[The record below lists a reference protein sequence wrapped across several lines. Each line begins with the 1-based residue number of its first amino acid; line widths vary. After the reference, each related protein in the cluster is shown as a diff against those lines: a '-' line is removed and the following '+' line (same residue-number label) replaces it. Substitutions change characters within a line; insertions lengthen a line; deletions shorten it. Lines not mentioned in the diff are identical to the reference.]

1 MEKLR
6 VGIIFGGM
14 SSEKEVSL
22 NSGRNVYDNMD
33 RDQFEPVPVFMEPGG
48 SLWVLPWQLISQ
60 NTTTDISERLATEAE
75 RIAYEDLK
83 GRIDFAFIALHGKYG
98 DDGCIQGLLE
108 LLNIPYTGP
117 GILAS
122 AIGMDKDIQQKIL
135 RAEGLGVPVST
146 VVEEREW
153 RENPDAVRQ
162 RLIGEFGFP
171 LVTKPVREGSSIGVT
186 VVRKPEGLDAA
197 MASALEWDRTVLVE
211 EFLDGT
217 EFSSIV
223 LEDEGEPRP
232 LALTEIHPQSEY
244 FSYDDK
250 YMPGR
255 CRKFTPPK
263 TIPKDV
269 SEKIK
274 IDVVRAY
281 RALGFRCYGRI
292 DGFVLKD
299 GRVLITDPNSSSG
312 MAPSSFF
319 FEQAAEQGMLPGM
332 IVSKLIE
339 TAMRIHKEK
348 KGPFEEGRQGTGLQ
362 GTGVQVTGN
371 SQQPTACSQQQERQ
385 RKSPLF
391 PFCI

>member
-1 MEKLR
+1 MSKLR

-22 NSGRNVYDNMD
+22 NSGRNVYDNLD
-33 RDQFEPVPVFMEPGG
+33 REHFEPVPLFMEPNGR
-48 SLWVLPWQLISQ
+48 LWVLPWQLISQ
-60 NTTTDISERLATEAE
+60 NTTKDISERLESEAE
-75 RIAYEDLK
+75 RIGYEDVK

-108 LLNIPYTGP
+108 LLRIPYTGP

-135 RAEGLGVPVST
+135 RAEGLEVPRST
-146 VVEEREW
+146 VVTEREW
-153 RENPDAVRQ
+153 TENPETVRK
-162 RLIGEFGFP
+162 RLIEEFGFP
-171 LVTKPVREGSSIGVT
+171 LVTKPVREGSSIGVN
-186 VVRKPEGLDAA
+186 VVRKPEDLDEG
-197 MASALEWDRTVLVE
+197 MKQALEWDRTVLVE

-217 EFSSIV
+217 EFSCIV
-223 LEDEGEPRP
+223 LEDDSEPRT
-232 LALTEIHPQSEY
+232 LALTEIRPQSE
-244 FSYDDK
+244 FFTYDDK

-269 SEKIK
+269 TERIR
-274 IDVVRAY
+274 IDVVKAY
-281 RALGFRCYGRI
+281 KALGFRCYGRI

-332 IVSKLIE
+332 IISKLIDI
-339 TAMRIHKEK
+339 AMRIHGEK
-348 KGPFEEGRQGTGLQ
+348 RGPL
-362 GTGVQVTGN
+362 
-371 SQQPTACSQQQERQ
+371 
-385 RKSPLF
+385 
-391 PFCI
+391 